1 MKKNSTKKN
10 EQTAAAPAPQPEAA
24 PITTAQTESKPDLSG
39 RSPEGT
45 KPDFYARLM
54 ADRPTEAASI
64 MATLCRRKDKAL
76 RVMVDAHNAGKD
88 AAECIR
94 EAMAVAFPRKQE
106 AAPPVACGVTP

>member
-1 MKKNSTKKN
+1 MKKNQKQNPTTAT
-10 EQTAAAPAPQPEAA
+10 TAALAPQPVAA
-24 PITTAQTESKPDLSG
+24 PVAQPTTTEPQNA
-39 RSPEGT
+39 

-54 ADRPTEAASI
+54 ADRPAEAASI

-106 AAPPVACGVTP
+106 AAT

>member
-1 MKKNSTKKN
+1 MKKNQKQNPT
-10 EQTAAAPAPQPEAA
+10 TATTAAPAPQPEAA
-24 PITTAQTESKPDLSG
+24 TNTAAPTESKPDLSG

-54 ADRPTEAASI
+54 ADRPAEAASI

-106 AAPPVACGVTP
+106 VTP

>member
-1 MKKNSTKKN
+1 MKKNSTKKTDT
-10 EQTAAAPAPQPEAA
+10 TATATAPQLEAA
-24 PITTAQTESKPDLSG
+24 PTAQPAPSRAEGPATAEAQSPKTEGGKV
-39 RSPEGT
+39 
-45 KPDFYARLM
+45 DFYARLM
-54 ADRPTEAASI
+54 ADRPAEAASI

-106 AAPPVACGVTP
+106 AHT